1 MSQTLG
7 KPNLSNPK
15 LKRPLMAVIVAG
27 FVMTSAYFISAQE
40 DTRPDR
46 SDRQQRGRGQRGEG
60 GRGQFNLAEM
70 VERQTQRAI
79 EGLNLSNEESTVLT
93 PKIKAIIQQRMRQ
106 RQEFRSIAEALR
118 TGIDGDDD
126 TQIKS
131 ALESLKAK
139 RVEQRT
145 TFEALE
151 KELVELL
158 TLRQEAQLT
167 MAGVVNSDGGFGGFG
182 GRRNRFGGGDG
193 RRGDRQNRPRGNQ

>member
-1 MSQTLG
+1 MSQTLR

-60 GRGQFNLAEM
+60 GRGQFNLAQM

-79 EGLNLSNEESTVLT
+79 EGLNLSDEESKVLT
-93 PKIKAIIQQRMRQ
+93 PKIKAIIQQQMRH
-106 RQEFRSIAEALR
+106 RQELRSIAEALR

-145 TFEALE
+145 TSEALE

-158 TLRQEAQLT
+158 TLRQEALLT
-167 MAGVVNSDGGFGGFG
+167 MSGVVNSDGAFGRLG

-193 RRGDRQNRPRGNQ
+193 RRGDRPNRPRGNQ